1 MNSRPTLD
9 SRISADEFKTNYW
22 LLEELVTFCK
32 LHGIKSYGGKIDI
45 TTRIEQYL
53 RTGAVNSP
61 KTPVKTTKSKFDWA
75 NEPLTPQTI
84 ITDNYKNSENVR
96 AFFKI
101 QIGEHFKFNTEF
113 MNWMKANAG
122 KNLSDAAEAWN
133 QIRLKQKSPDYTPEI
148 APQFEYNKY
157 IRDLLTDNPGLT
169 IKEAIACWK
178 EKRKTTL
185 PKIYSREDLFAISDE
200 INGSRAV

>member
-1 MNSRPTLD
+1 MNSRPILN
-9 SRISADEFKTNYW
+9 SKISVDDFKTHYW
-22 LLEELVTFCK
+22 LREELEAFCK
-32 LHGIKSYGGKIDI
+32 LHGIKSSGGKIDI
-45 TTRIEQYL
+45 TTRVEQYL
-53 RTGAVNSP
+53 RTGSVNS
-61 KTPVKTTKSKFDWA
+61 TIIPVKKPKSKFDWA

-96 AFFKI
+96 AFFKK

-133 QIRLKQKSPDYTPEI
+133 QIRLKQKSPDYKPEI

-185 PKIYSREDLFAISDE
+185 PKIYSREDLFAISDD